1 MLAWSVVATPLAAMS
16 VGAWEKTN
24 RPAHLMAESSGRS
37 ATELH
42 EEQKYLFKRH
52 GRLDIVTGRVFTT
65 VSTTIY
71 QHGPPIHG
79 AYRSRRLRY
88 PRAKTMASTRPEFAC
103 AGRVSVTE
111 RCSPNRKR
119 GYGEVV
125 RRDARVTTTN
135 RRLTPAEIVNII
147 IMLFE
152 DAVWILQ
159 MPPGRWFAPPLLL
172 P

>member
-1 MLAWSVVATPLAAMS
+1 MLAWWVVATPLAAMT
-16 VGAWEKTN
+16 VEAWEKTN

-42 EEQKYLFKRH
+42 EEQKYLFKRY
-52 GRLDIVTGRVFTT
+52 GRLDIVTGSVFTT

-71 QHGPPIHG
+71 RHGAPIHV
-79 AYRSRRLRY
+79 AYCSRRLRY
-88 PRAKTMASTRPEFAC
+88 PRSETLASTRPEFAC
-103 AGRVSVTE
+103 TGRVSVSE
-111 RCSPNRKR
+111 RFSPNRKR

-135 RRLTPAEIVNII
+135 RRLTPVEIVNLK

-152 DAVWILQ
+152 DA
-159 MPPGRWFAPPLLL
+159 F
-172 P
+172 